1 LLLIRLGDSRF
12 ARIALTKGSADLI
25 NHDKAQRDTLDGAPI
40 YYALLLAS
48 LHARYL
54 LLAP

>member
-1 LLLIRLGDSRF
+1 LLLIRLGDSGF